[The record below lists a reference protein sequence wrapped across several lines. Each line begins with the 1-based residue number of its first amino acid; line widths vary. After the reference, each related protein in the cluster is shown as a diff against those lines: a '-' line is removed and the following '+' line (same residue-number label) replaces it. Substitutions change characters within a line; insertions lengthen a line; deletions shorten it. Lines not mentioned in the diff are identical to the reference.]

1 MGIYVSFCPHLFSF
15 VWGLLWDRTVH
26 CPRAKIRRT
35 KKVSSNQLSFCHQSS
50 LCTHRSIHDCF
61 SINKVL
67 ISSSYDGSYVF
78 QFVRRAEKQKGSHTI
93 LRCQLLYSP
102 QFYFPLSE
110 QHLMYFNGTALLV
123 IIIITTILSSKE
135 ISIII
140 TIIVMTFGVIYPP
153 FHFSTIKFTL
163 CMMKRLSLIFHFP
176 SSQKGLILIEKISFV
191 INMKWIYETLWL
203 SLCDITWSCL
213 TYLGKIRPQPTLA
226 SESLLVPPL

>member
-1 MGIYVSFCPHLFSF
+1 MAFSLLE
-15 VWGLLWDRTVH
+15 GL
-26 CPRAKIRRT
+26 KN
-35 KKVSSNQLSFCHQSS
+35 KKA
-50 LCTHRSIHDCF
+50 
-61 SINKVL
+61 L
-67 ISSSYDGSYVF
+67 ISSYNGS
-78 QFVRRAEKQKGSHTI
+78 S
-93 LRCQLLYSP
+93 YSP
-102 QFYFPLSE
+102 KFYFPLSE

-123 IIIITTILSSKE
+123 IIITTILSSKE

-203 SLCDITWSCL
+203 
-213 TYLGKIRPQPTLA
+213 RAFVTLRGHVW
-226 SESLLVPPL
+226 LILVKYDPNPPLPLNPF